1 MIASLSMF
9 GSSNSVKGSVV
20 SMTVRAHNTIRKI
33 SISLAQSPRAF
44 TAHRHTMSALL
55 DVLLVLERALAVALC
70 RHCFVRS
77 FVRSFASLTK
87 SFLSKVAWE
96 GGTNTVRG
104 APAGE
109 TEGRKGAGEGWVH
122 IREPASY
129 FPMSSALS
137 YPAPWKG
144 EKEDKGVAHAHA
156 EGRGVHEKTRTC
168 AVSISLHPAR

>member
-9 GSSNSVKGSVV
+9 GSSNSVNGSVV

-33 SISLAQSPRAF
+33 SISPAQSPRAF
-44 TAHRHTMSALL
+44 TAHRHTMSTLL

-77 FVRSFASLTK
+77 FVRDLDQI
-87 SFLSKVAWE
+87 L
-96 GGTNTVRG
+96 
-104 APAGE
+104 PI
-109 TEGRKGAGEGWVH
+109 EGRLGGGNKYGERGSCGRDGRKEGSRGGWVH

-137 YPAPWKG
+137 CPAPWKG
-144 EKEDKGVAHAHA
+144 EK
-156 EGRGVHEKTRTC
+156 RR
-168 AVSISLHPAR
+168 